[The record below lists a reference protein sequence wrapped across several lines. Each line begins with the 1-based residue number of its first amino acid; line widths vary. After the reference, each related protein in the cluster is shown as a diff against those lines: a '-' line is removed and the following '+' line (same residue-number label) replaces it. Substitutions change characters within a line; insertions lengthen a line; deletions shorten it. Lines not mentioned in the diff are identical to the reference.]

1 MTASTYIARSTKAIV
16 LGLIVGALGAAAAQ
30 ASQGNV
36 PDAVD
41 RYLANQ
47 QTHAVAPDDRA
58 GIRCG
63 GSEPVSPDLIE
74 RYLASHHGGGSQP
87 DLIERYLAS
96 HRTQAVAPDDRAGIR
111 SQPVSPDLIE
121 RYLATHPTRGASR
134 AQSAGDG
141 FDWSDAGIAA
151 ASSSFVTLLGG
162 SALLILVRRR
172 QHV

>member
-58 GIRCG
+58 GIRGG
-63 GSEPVSPDLIE
+63 GSQPMSPDLIE
-74 RYLASHHGGGSQP
+74 RYLASH
-87 DLIERYLAS
+87 
-96 HRTQAVAPDDRAGIR
+96 RAGR
-111 SQPVSPDLIE
+111 SQPDLIE
-121 RYLATHPTRGASR
+121 RYLATHPAHAASSE
-134 AQSAGDG
+134 QSAGDG

-151 ASSSFVTLLGG
+151 ASSSFVTLLAG